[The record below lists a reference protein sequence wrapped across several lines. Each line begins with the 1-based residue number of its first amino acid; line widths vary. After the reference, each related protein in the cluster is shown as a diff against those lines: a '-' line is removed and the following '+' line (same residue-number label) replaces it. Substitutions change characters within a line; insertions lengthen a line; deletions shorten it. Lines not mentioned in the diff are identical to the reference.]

1 MPGLRVISA
10 RCSLWYVAA
19 VAAAVSSGDQAALP
33 SRGLGIGF
41 AWFGS
46 KQKKTMIGKA
56 SLCPKHWLPTSGLEL
71 EERNSSPPGSRH
83 PGGEGKPRVV
93 WDGGGFSGAQ
103 RGLLRRDSG
112 VTPGGAAVLFCH
124 LLGGLWMSWGGADL
138 FLCAQDE
145 RD

>member
-1 MPGLRVISA
+1 MPGLQVSSA
-10 RCSLWYVAA
+10 RCSLRYVAA
-19 VAAAVSSGDQAALP
+19 VAAAVSVLRGPGCLAKQ
-33 SRGLGIGF
+33 GLGIGF

-103 RGLLRRDSG
+103 RVLLRRDSG
-112 VTPGGAAVLFCH
+112 VTPGVGGCCVVLPP
-124 LLGGLWMSWGGADL
+124 LSGSVDELGWG
-138 FLCAQDE
+138 
-145 RD
+145 